1 MVSLLQCM
9 FNREWNWWSIMS
21 SQQFFSSCC
30 RLVQSFQHA
39 GHKYVGPIW
48 QLLCCRGKGNKKK
61 KAFWCCCRVVANFWS
76 LQLIKLCDWGLG
88 CTVNGA
94 AVLPPMP
101 RLVRHAPSAP
111 PSSCVLRAG
120 WRHNSTLTNKI
131 LQYRTGVTGTTRLAC
146 GSLQRL
152 AAVLLVLVA
161 GKADS

>member
-61 KAFWCCCRVVANFWS
+61 KAFWCCCRVVANLWS

-88 CTVNGA
+88 CKW
-94 AVLPPMP
+94 
-101 RLVRHAPSAP
+101 
-111 PSSCVLRAG
+111 SSCATTNATVGPACTVCPTIVMCPPG
-120 WRHNSTLTNKI
+120 WLAAQQHVDQQNPSVPHRCYWYDTLGLT
-131 LQYRTGVTGTTRLAC
+131 C